1 MLWKK
6 IVRHKYF
13 ILGLVFYFIFIV
25 TETSKPS
32 LTFSLFKNSFPLFT
46 LNENFLTIIS
56 ETFINAAVV
65 LIFYCIIDVRAK
77 LLTISSITSELDNN
91 YHQFNSVLIKRIG
104 DFLRNQSTAEAIRIS
119 SKIKEDTEGTVYSK
133 YFFFQNE
140 ASPEMLQLIKEKLKE
155 ERIFM
160 AFESSAL
167 INTID
172 KLIGLE
178 HLSFDKKNILAKIKR
193 DISSIEPMGHISESS
208 CPLFDLIYSDTKK
221 TIMDDSVMQIIKELN
236 NDINSL

>member
-1 MLWKK
+1 MHWKK
-6 IVRHKYF
+6 IIRHKYF
-13 ILGLVFYFIFIV
+13 ILGLVFYVIFIV
-25 TETSKPS
+25 TESSKPS
-32 LTFSLFKNSFPLFT
+32 LSLSFFRNSSPLLT
-46 LNENFLTIIS
+46 LDENLLTIIS

-91 YHQFNSVLIKRIG
+91 YHQFNSILIKRIG
-104 DFLRNQSTAEAIRIS
+104 DFLKNHSTAEAIRIS
-119 SKIKEDTEGTVYSK
+119 SKIKEDPEGIVYSK
-133 YFFFQNE
+133 YKFFQME

-178 HLSFDKKNILAKIKR
+178 HLSFDKKNILSKIKN
-193 DISSIEPMGHISESS
+193 DISSIEQIGNANESF
-208 CPLFDLIYSDTKK
+208 CPLFDLIYSDKKK
-221 TIMDDSVMQIIKELN
+221 TIMDDSVMKIIKELN